1 MTQPQRFD
9 IFMIGVGGQGIGLLS
24 EALLRAADA
33 AGLPARGVDTHG
45 LAQRGGTVTS
55 HLRIGDGAHSP
66 LVPAGQAHLVI
77 ALERHEA
84 LRGLTTQVAD
94 GGTLVY
100 FDSEWQ
106 PLPVRIGKVPRF
118 DPAVIAE
125 EAKARRVT
133 CHKVADEVCAKDA
146 SSPKS
151 ATDGTPSKGI
161 PDPRMQ
167 NVAVIAAILR
177 EKLIPGL
184 EKKHV
189 VQALGDLMSGK
200 LLEKNLDLLNRLAP

>member
-9 IFMIGVGGQGIGLLS
+9 IFMIGVGGQGIGQLS

-55 HLRIGDGAHSP
+55 HLRIGSGAHSP

-84 LRGLTTQVAD
+84 LRGLTGQVAD

-100 FDSEWQ
+100 YDSDWQ
-106 PLPVRIGKVPRF
+106 PLPVRLGKVPCF
-118 DPAVIAE
+118 DPGAITAE
-125 EAKARRVT
+125 AAARGVT
-133 CHKVADEVCAKDA
+133 CHRVADEV
-146 SSPKS
+146 
-151 ATDGTPSKGI
+151 

-167 NVAVIAAILR
+167 NVAVIAAVLR

-184 EKKHV
+184 EKRHV
-189 VQALGDLMSGK
+189 VQALGDLMPPPV
-200 LLEKNLDLLNRLAP
+200 LEKNLELLERLMQ

>member
-33 AGLPARGVDTHG
+33 AGLTARGVDTHG
-45 LAQRGGTVTS
+45 LAQRGGVVTS
-55 HLRIGDGAHSP
+55 HLRIGAAAHSP

-100 FDSEWQ
+100 YDSEWQ
-106 PLPVRIGKVPRF
+106 PLPVRLGKTPKL
-118 DPAVIAE
+118 DPNSIAE

-133 CHKVADEVCAKDA
+133 CHAVTDEV
-146 SSPKS
+146 S
-151 ATDGTPSKGI
+151 
-161 PDPRMQ
+161 DPRMQ
-167 NVAVIAAILR
+167 NVAVIATVVR

-189 VQALGDLMSGK
+189 IQALGDLMSGP
-200 LLEKNLDLLNRLAP
+200 LLEKNLDLLNRLTP

>member
-1 MTQPQRFD
+1 MTQPHRFD
-9 IFMIGVGGQGIGLLS
+9 VFMIGVGGQGIGLLS
-24 EALLRAADA
+24 ETLLRAADA

-55 HLRIGDGAHSP
+55 HLRIGAGAHSP

-84 LRGLTTQVAD
+84 LRGMTTQVAD

-100 FDSEWQ
+100 YDSEWQ
-106 PLPVRIGKVPRF
+106 PLPVRLEKVPRLA
-118 DPAVIAE
+118 PEAIAD

-133 CHKVADEVCAKDA
+133 CHKVADEV
-146 SSPKS
+146 
-151 ATDGTPSKGI
+151 

-167 NVAVIAAILR
+167 NVAVIAAVLR
-177 EKLIPGL
+177 QKLIPGL
-184 EKKHV
+184 EKQHV
-189 VQALGDLMSGK
+189 IQALGDLMSGP
-200 LLEKNLDLLNRLAP
+200 LLEKNLELLERLTA